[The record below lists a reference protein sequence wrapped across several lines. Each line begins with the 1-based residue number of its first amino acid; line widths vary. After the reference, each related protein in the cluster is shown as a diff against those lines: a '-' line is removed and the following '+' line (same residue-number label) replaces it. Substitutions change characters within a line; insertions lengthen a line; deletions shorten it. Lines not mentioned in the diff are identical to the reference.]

1 MEHTLQQIKEA
12 FDKVNLI
19 LDEMKPMDRPKWIS
33 YFLEGLEELGED
45 SILRDTEEIIA
56 ERFKNGRW

>member
-19 LDEMKPMDRPKWIS
+19 LDEMKPRERFKWIS

-56 ERFKNGRW
+56 ERFENGRW

>member
-1 MEHTLQQIKEA
+1 MEHTLQEIKEA

-19 LDEMKPMDRPKWIS
+19 LYETDEMDRPKWIS
-33 YFLEGLEELGED
+33 YFLEGLEKIKKD
-45 SILRDTEEIIA
+45 SILHDTEEIIT

>member
-1 MEHTLQQIKEA
+1 MEHTLQEIKEA

-19 LDEMKPMDRPKWIS
+19 LYETDEMDRPKWIS
-33 YFLEGLEELGED
+33 YFLEGLEEVELEIIED
-45 SILRDTEEIIA
+45 SIT

>member
-1 MEHTLQQIKEA
+1 MEHTLQEIKEA

-19 LDEMKPMDRPKWIS
+19 LDDMKPMDRPKWIS
-33 YFLEGLEELGED
+33 YFLEGLED
-45 SILRDTEEIIA
+45 SILHDTEEIIT